1 MLKCNPLLCNG
12 PKCHLVPS
20 ALLLVSCDVTGT
32 LSCTRIWNHAA
43 PGLLVRSVNDR
54 ARTQSKVI
62 VAGRYIVFRE
72 EAQKHLRPMVQHAIV
87 AGACHQ
93 RKATVCSQRYSSWPV
108 QLLDPSTMA
117 PLT

>member
-43 PGLLVRSVNDR
+43 PGLLGRSVNDR

-72 EAQKHLRPMVQHAIV
+72 EAQKHLRPTVSIPQHTLRRSAEELELRRASPLCV
-87 AGACHQ
+87 SGY
-93 RKATVCSQRYSSWPV
+93 CS
-108 QLLDPSTMA
+108 A
-117 PLT
+117 